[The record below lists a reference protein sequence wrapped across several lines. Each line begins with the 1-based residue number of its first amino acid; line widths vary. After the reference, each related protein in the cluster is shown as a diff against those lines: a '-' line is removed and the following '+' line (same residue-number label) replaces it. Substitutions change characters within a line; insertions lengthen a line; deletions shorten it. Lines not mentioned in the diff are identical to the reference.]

1 MSHTGLVS
9 KHSWGGICDTFEDGS
24 LWGASFKELAGKN
37 FSEENLLKLTRTVMC
52 VANVER
58 F

>member
-9 KHSWGGICDTFEDGS
+9 KRSWSIRDTFEDGN
-24 LWGASFKELAGKN
+24 LWGASFKELAGKG
-37 FSEENLLKLTRTVMC
+37 FSEEKLLKLTRTMMC